1 MQKPWRRGRRNGC
14 FPWPS
19 GTEGA
24 FALALAGGE
33 TPRPL
38 YEQFAAPPFRDE
50 FPWARAH
57 IFWGDERF
65 VAHDDPRSNFRSAR
79 ETFLA
84 RVPIPVQNIHPV
96 DTRAEDAEAAAQA
109 YQRELLAFH
118 GVALLTAARPLFDVT
133 LLGLGEDGHMASLFP
148 GDAALC
154 ERQSWTAATRD
165 PTGLARITLTY
176 PAIESSRRVAF
187 LITGAE
193 KERGSR
199 APPQRRPHAAG
210 GASASGR
217 RTFPVRRRGRRAGAG
232 LIRSDRSFRLRAA
245 PHRSPG

>member
-1 MQKPWRRGRRNGC
+1 MPEGAGESGYTLEVLGDAKTVATRAAQWLL
-14 FPWPS
+14 S
-19 GTEGA
+19 LALGTEGA

-65 VAHDDPRSNFRSAR
+65 VAHDDPRSNYRSAR

-154 ERQSWTAATRD
+154 ERQSWTAATKD

-193 KERGSR
+193 KSAVLARLLSGDR
-199 APPQRRPHAAG
+199 TLPAAHLRPVGELFLFVDADAAQALG
-210 GASASGR
+210 
-217 RTFPVRRRGRRAGAG
+217 
-232 LIRSDRSFRLRAA
+232 
-245 PHRSPG
+245 